1 MVYHFKVM
9 KWRFCSPS
17 SSLSMFIV
25 QLTSCS
31 KVSCLVRCISKVIN
45 KNEMNLNV
53 ISMYFWAIARIHRIA
68 FYLRGTFPTTSD
80 KYVIWYLINWCVTC
94 DLESVFCCPSLLLDL
109 IYWQESNWRRCQT
122 KDLVLLYIFKI
133 HGCEMEKIALVH
145 YMDNT
150 LKKIKD

>member
-1 MVYHFKVM
+1 MALLFSFFFFVHVYCTINIMFK
-9 KWRFCSPS
+9 
-17 SSLSMFIV
+17 SLMPRKMYI
-25 QLTSCS
+25 LG
-31 KVSCLVRCISKVIN
+31 N
-45 KNEMNLNV
+45 KKYEMNLNV

-68 FYLRGTFPTTSD
+68 FYLRGIFPTTSD

>member
-45 KNEMNLNV
+45 KNEMNLSV
-53 ISMYFWAIARIHRIA
+53 IAMYFWAIARIHRIA
-68 FYLRGTFPTTSD
+68 FYLRGTFLTKSD

-94 DLESVFCCPSLLLDL
+94 DLESVFCCTSLLLDL
-109 IYWQESNWRRCQT
+109 ILTRIKLTQVSNEWSS
-122 KDLVLLYIFKI
+122 F
-133 HGCEMEKIALVH
+133 
-145 YMDNT
+145 T
-150 LKKIKD
+150 LHF